1 MDYDNLFKGLD
12 NLNIIDS
19 GIKCCENECNFTQK
33 NSIIICKKCGEIISN
48 ILEEPE
54 WRYYGTDDTKSS
66 DPTRCGMP
74 INVLLPKS
82 SVGTVI
88 SNQYSKDL
96 NMFQVKKYQEWTS
109 MTYKERSIYKVFNT
123 ISDVCKKSNI
133 PKVIETE
140 AKSLYKIISETKITR
155 GNNRK
160 GVIASCIYFACK
172 NCKVARSQKEIAIL
186 FDITIPVM
194 TKGCKIFQEIIHMS
208 NDKSRIIKADSITP
222 EDFIDRFCNR
232 LNIDTKDI
240 INIKKLSVLAQ
251 KYDISD
257 VRPDS
262 FAAGIIL
269 LYSKTN
275 KKLINKKDIS
285 IISNISEVTINKCYK
300 KIEEFMK

>member
-1 MDYDNLFKGLD
+1 MDYDNLFKELD
-12 NLNIIDS
+12 NLDNIES
-19 GIKCCENECNFTQK
+19 NVKCCENECNFTQK
-33 NSIIICKKCGEIISN
+33 NSIISCKECGEIISN

-54 WRYYGTDDTKSS
+54 WRYYGSDDTKSS

-74 INVLLPKS
+74 VNILLPKS

-88 SNQYSKDL
+88 SNQYSKDS

-109 MTYKERSIYKVFNT
+109 MTYKERSIYKVFNVIT
-123 ISDVCKKSNI
+123 DVCKKNNL

-140 AKSLYKIISETKITR
+140 AKSLYKIICETKITR

-172 NCKVARSQKEIAIL
+172 NCNVARSQKEIAIL
-186 FDITIPVM
+186 FDITIPIM

-208 NDKSRIIKADSITP
+208 NDKSRIIKAESIIP
-222 EDFIDRFCNR
+222 EDFIDRFSNR
-232 LNIDTKDI
+232 LNINTKDI
-240 INIKKLSVLAQ
+240 TNIKKLSELAQ
-251 KYDISD
+251 QYDISD

-269 LYSKTN
+269 LYSKNN
-275 KKLINKKDIS
+275 KLPISKKDIS

-300 KIEEFMK
+300 KIEEIMK

>member
-1 MDYDNLFKGLD
+1 MDYNNLFKEFD
-12 NLNIIDS
+12 NLNNNKSDVR
-19 GIKCCENECNFTQK
+19 CCENECNFTK
-33 NSIIICKKCGEIISN
+33 RDNIILCRECGEIISN

-54 WRYYGTDDTKSS
+54 WRYYGSDDTKSN

-74 INVLLPKS
+74 VNILLPKS
-82 SVGTVI
+82 SVGSVI
-88 SNQYSKDL
+88 SNQYSKDS

-109 MTYKERSIYKVFNT
+109 MTYKERSIYKVFNS
-123 ISDVCKKSNI
+123 ISDVCKKSNL
-133 PKVIETE
+133 PKVIEIE
-140 AKSLYKIISETKITR
+140 AKSLYKIICETKITR

-172 NCKVARSQKEIAIL
+172 NCNVARSQKEIAVL
-186 FDITIPVM
+186 FDITIPIM

-232 LNIDTKDI
+232 LDIGTKDI
-240 INIKKLSVLAQ
+240 TNIKKLSVSAQ
-251 KYDISD
+251 QYNISD

-262 FAAGIIL
+262 FASGIIL
-269 LYSKTN
+269 LYSKNN
-275 KKLINKKDIS
+275 KLLISKKDIS

-300 KIEEFMK
+300 KIEEYML

>member
-1 MDYDNLFKGLD
+1 MDYDNLFKELD
-12 NLNIIDS
+12 NLNIIGS
-19 GIKCCENECNFTQK
+19 SIKCCENECNFTQ
-33 NSIIICKKCGEIISN
+33 NDSIILCKECGEIISN

-54 WRYYGTDDTKSS
+54 WRYYGSDDSRGS

-74 INVLLPKS
+74 VNILLPKS

-88 SNQYSKDL
+88 SNQYSKDT

-123 ISDVCKKSNI
+123 ISDTCKKSNI

-140 AKSLYKIISETKITR
+140 AKSLYKIICETKITR

-172 NCKVARSQKEIAIL
+172 NCNVARSQKEIAIL
-186 FDITIPVM
+186 FDISIPIM

-232 LNIDTKDI
+232 LDIGMKDI
-240 INIKKLSVLAQ
+240 TNIKKLSVSAQ
-251 KYDISD
+251 QYNISD

-262 FAAGIIL
+262 FASGIIL
-269 LYSKTN
+269 LYSKNN
-275 KKLINKKDIS
+275 KLLISKKDIS

-300 KIEEFMK
+300 KIEEYML

>member
-1 MDYDNLFKGLD
+1 MPV
-12 NLNIIDS
+12 NI
-19 GIKCCENECNFTQK
+19 
-33 NSIIICKKCGEIISN
+33 
-48 ILEEPE
+48 
-54 WRYYGTDDTKSS
+54 
-66 DPTRCGMP
+66 
-74 INVLLPKS
+74 LLPKS

-88 SNQYSKDL
+88 SNQYSKDT

-123 ISDVCKKSNI
+123 ISDTCKKSNI

-140 AKSLYKIISETKITR
+140 AKSLYKIICETKITR

-172 NCKVARSQKEIAIL
+172 NCNVARSQKEIAIL
-186 FDITIPVM
+186 FNISIPIM

-208 NDKSRIIKADSITP
+208 NDKSRIIKADSIVP
-222 EDFIDRFCNR
+222 DDFIDRFCNR
-232 LNIDTKDI
+232 LNITAKDI
-240 INIKKLSVLAQ
+240 TNIKKLSTSAQ
-251 KYDISD
+251 FYDISD

-269 LYSKTN
+269 LYSKKN
-275 KKLINKKDIS
+275 KLLTDKKDIS